1 MILADKIILLRK
13 RAGWSQEELAEQLGV
28 SRQSVSKWEGAQ
40 SIPDMARL
48 LQMGRLFGVTTDY
61 LLKDEL
67 EELPG
72 EVAVDHEPGVR
83 CVTMEEATDY
93 LARARKN
100 APLMAI
106 ATLLCVISPV
116 LLILLAG
123 LSEQPG
129 VGISEGV
136 AAGVGLG
143 TLFVM
148 VATAVAIFIR
158 CGARVSAYEF
168 LEQEL
173 FETEYGV
180 TGMVSERRRA
190 FEGIYTRLNILGAV
204 LCILSVL
211 PLMIAGCVEAS
222 DMVCIGCV
230 CGLFLLVAPGCVA
243 FVWGGVI
250 MGSYRRLLEEGDFS
264 RRNKSQKSI
273 KGAINTIYWL
283 FVTAVYLCAN
293 FLPVNGITWG
303 NSWIIWAVAGVLDGA
318 LMAILGIIE
327 ANRSDRR

>member
-40 SIPDMARL
+40 SIPDMERL
-48 LQMGRLFGVTTDY
+48 LQMSRMFGVTTDY

-72 EVAVDHEPGVR
+72 SAAVDCEPGLR
-83 CVTMEEATDY
+83 RVTMDEATDY

-100 APLMAI
+100 APLMAM
-106 ATLLCVISPV
+106 ATFMCVISPV

-123 LSEQPG
+123 LSEQPTA
-129 VGISEGV
+129 GISEGM
-136 AAGVGLG
+136 AAGTGLG
-143 TLFVM
+143 VMLTL
-148 VATAVAIFIR
+148 VAGAVAVFIS

-168 LEQEL
+168 LDKTP

-180 TGMVSERRRA
+180 TGMVSERRHA
-190 FEGIYTRLNILGAV
+190 FEATYTRLNILGTV
-204 LCILSVL
+204 LCIFSVM
-211 PLMIAGCVEAS
+211 PLIIAGCVEAS

-230 CGLFLLVAPGCVA
+230 CVLFLIVAPACAA

-250 MGSYRRLLEEGDFS
+250 MGSYQRLLEEGEFARDGKS
-264 RRNKSQKSI
+264 R
-273 KGAINTIYWL
+273 KGRIGAVSRIYWL
-283 FVTAVYLCAN
+283 SVTAIFLCAIW
-293 FLPVNGITWG
+293 LPGGWKEYSSV
-303 NSWIIWAVAGVLDGA
+303 IWAVAGVLYGI
-318 LMAILGIIE
+318 LVAIVNIIDE
-327 ANRSDRR
+327 DRGDRR